1 VVVGNV
7 MKESFDINTVI
18 DSHEDVLIKPPK
30 EESNQSNKSSNLPE
44 NNAEEEKDN
53 LDVNR

>member
-1 VVVGNV
+1 MVAGNI

-30 EESNQSNKSSNLPE
+30 NESNHSNKFANLPD
-44 NNAEEEKDN
+44 NNTEEEKDN
-53 LDVNR
+53 LNVNR